1 MSPKNLKLI
10 PGNKVSKWGVTVDRR
25 KPSGLIVVLVGLAL
39 SFGVQG
45 CAADPPDGPSIAA
58 LSDFKVQLSSTPVH
72 LGTNSFVVNNKG
84 QQEHEFIGFKIDRPV
99 AALEMTPDGDLN
111 EDVLTS
117 VTDGPNLAPR
127 ESSTRTVELK
137 SPGTYLF
144 LCNLPGHFKKG
155 MYTIVTLS

>member
-1 MSPKNLKLI
+1 M
-10 PGNKVSKWGVTVDRR
+10 
-25 KPSGLIVVLVGLAL
+25 
-39 SFGVQG
+39 
-45 CAADPPDGPSIAA
+45 
-58 LSDFKVQLSSTPVH
+58 
-72 LGTNSFVVNNKG
+72 NNKG